1 MLRVILW
8 IVLTA
13 VAVVFVLRYAAKVKK
28 DPSKSLVGF
37 DIADDEDEESA
48 EPVDIDGKLTGTQ
61 KLVLLITGLTFGL
74 MIFSVIPWVEHLRRH
89 PPVRPSTT
97 RTTSRQP
104 SPTGS
109 S

>member
-1 MLRVILW
+1 M
-8 IVLTA
+8 
-13 VAVVFVLRYAAKVKK
+13 KK

-74 MIFSVIPWVEHLRRH
+74 MIFSVIPWSSIFGATAG
-89 PPVRPSTT
+89 PPSTT